1 MAPALKGHEWVPE
14 PDLTWW
20 NPDVLVALET
30 DAIGLVTGQETIDD
44 ILKAMDAAWK
54 QGPS

>member
-1 MAPALKGHEWVPE
+1 MFAQHEYVITR
-14 PDLTWW
+14 PDLVERERRAS
-20 NPDVLVALET
+20 PQQ

-44 ILKAMDAAWK
+44 ILNAMDAAWK